1 MAKRRTLRRHHKKI
15 IGTSKAHVMAIGH
28 TKSHVMAIPELRR
41 AFEHIEAY
49 ARTHAHDVDGL
60 RAEWKR
66 VFYKPLDKPSAE
78 EYLKHMNNYS
88 SPVEER
94 RGATRK
100 LRRGYAAQGGSAPL
114 AGAPIGYDMRPGIHI
129 TAGID
134 AGSYAGVPKYVASGF
149 WNPEIAQTYDP
160 VPGQT
165 AYPTRT
171 PAGMGENTVR
181 GGACPCDM
189 PQLGG
194 YGGKATKTKTKTKR
208 KLRKGGGMLG
218 DALRGL
224 VGSSVPS
231 TPLQDAIRL
240 ANGQQAGSPS
250 PSAVDGPIKP

>member
-1 MAKRRTLRRHHKKI
+1 MAKRRTLRRHHKKTV
-15 IGTSKAHVMAIGH
+15 GHSVGH

-49 ARTHAHDVDGL
+49 ARAHAHDVDGL

-88 SPVEER
+88 SPVER
-94 RGATRK
+94 RGTRK

-114 AGAPIGYDMRPGIHI
+114 AGAPIGYDMRPGVHI

-134 AGSYAGVPKYVASGF
+134 AGSYAVVPKYVASGF
-149 WNPEIAQTYDP
+149 FNPEPAQPYDP

-171 PAGMGENTVR
+171 PAGMGDNTVLR
-181 GGACPCDM
+181 GGGCPCDA
-189 PQLGG
+189 PRFGG
-194 YGGKATKTKTKTKR
+194 SKKR
-208 KLRKGGGMLG
+208 KLRKAGGGLLNDMAR
-218 DALRGL
+218 ALA
-224 VGSSVPS
+224 GSSVPS
-231 TPLQDAIRL
+231 NPLQDAMRL

-250 PSAVDGPIKP
+250 PSAVDGPIKA

>member
-1 MAKRRTLRRHHKKI
+1 MAKRRTLRRHHKK
-15 IGTSKAHVMAIGH
+15 TVGH

-49 ARTHAHDVDGL
+49 ARAHAHDVDGL

-66 VFYKPLDKPSAE
+66 VFYKPLDRPSAE

-88 SPVEER
+88 SPVER
-94 RGATRK
+94 RGTRK

-114 AGAPIGYDMRPGIHI
+114 AGAPIGYDMRPGVHI
-129 TAGID
+129 SAGID
-134 AGSYAGVPKYVASGF
+134 AGSYAVVPKYVASGF

-181 GGACPCDM
+181 GGACPCDA
-189 PQLGG
+189 PRFGG
-194 YGGKATKTKTKTKR
+194 STKTKR

-250 PSAVDGPIKP
+250 PSAVDGRIQA